1 MSVLSKIGQVLLKV
15 GSIASEI
22 MGFPFIGQLLG
33 GTKAGAVVATT
44 LGDFNSVAQILS
56 FMEAAYPSLDGAKT
70 GSQKLNAAAPLVA
83 QIVLVWAQSNLPGH
97 NKLKVDAAV
106 FADRVK
112 ALTSAFADLLN
123 SFGD

>member
-1 MSVLSKIGQVLLKV
+1 MSVLKKVGLVLLKV

-22 MGFPFIGQLLG
+22 MGFPFIAQWFG
-33 GTKAGAVVATT
+33 GSKAGAIVGSV
-44 LGDFNSVAQILS
+44 LGEFSSVAQVLT
-56 FMEAAYPSLDGAKT
+56 MTEVAYPSIDGAKT

-97 NKLKVDAAV
+97 NKLKVDPAV